1 MGALVFSFNG
11 VISTIVLDH
20 ISPFRLAQVRSI
32 GAFFI
37 LLAITLII
45 DRHLLKAPKKLIPML
60 AAYGIIGFAAVQAG
74 YFLGIQRGVPLSLVL
89 IVEFTA
95 PIWIALWIKYV
106 RKSFVPASM
115 WGAIALSLLGL
126 ILLAQ
131 VWNGLSFDLI
141 GLLGALFSAFA
152 LTAYFLIGKNFG
164 TNRSALSLT
173 VWGLGMA
180 SLAWVSSMPVWEFPF
195 EVFTIDMDLQGVF
208 AGQYLA
214 GLGFDFM
221 DHHNG
226 NDRSLPICYR
236 RIGDCYLLQH
246 QVLLECLNQFLAGV
260 FAWDLVATKLEW
272 NSTCWCSDC
281 VGWNLHRRSRTI
293 CSSLSAEVILWCGI
307 CSFALLR
314 PVLSATWVLW
324 HVVEPCVVKLRRDC
338 NCSELV
344 RYGA

>member
-1 MGALVFSFNG
+1 MLTKHRGEFYLVMGALVFAFNV

-45 DRHLLKAPKKLIPML
+45 DRHSLKAPKKLIPML

-131 VWNGLSFDLI
+131 VWNGFSFDLI

-164 TNRSALSLT
+164 TDRTALSLT

-208 AGQYLA
+208 AGNTLPGWVLILWIITMGTIVPYLFVIG
-214 GLGFDFM
+214 GL
-221 DHHNG
+221 
-226 NDRSLPICYR
+226 RLLSASTSSV
-236 RIGDCYLLQH
+236 IGM
-246 QVLLECLNQFLAGV
+246 LEPVLAGV
-260 FAWDLVATKLEW
+260 FAWIWLQQSWNGIQLVGAAIVL
-272 NSTCWCSDC
+272 
-281 VGWNLHRRSRTI
+281 VGIYIADRARSV
-293 CSSLSAEVILWCGI
+293 A
-307 CSFALLR
+307 A
-314 PVLSATWVLW
+314 
-324 HVVEPCVVKLRRDC
+324 
-338 NCSELV
+338 
-344 RYGA
+344 

>member
-1 MGALVFSFNG
+1 MGALVFAFNG
-11 VISTIVLDH
+11 VISTVVLDH

-32 GAFFI
+32 GAFLI
-37 LLAITLII
+37 LLTLTLII
-45 DRHLLKAPKKLIPML
+45 ERKSLKASKKQIPML

-115 WGAIALSLLGL
+115 WAAIALSLLGL

-141 GLLGALFSAFA
+141 GLLSALFSAFA

-164 TNRSALSLT
+164 TSRSALSLT

-180 SLAWVSSMPVWEFPF
+180 SLTWLVSMPVWEFPF

-208 AGQYLA
+208 AGNTLPGWLLILWIIIMGTIVPYLFVIA
-214 GLGFDFM
+214 GL
-221 DHHNG
+221 
-226 NDRSLPICYR
+226 RLLSASTSSV
-236 RIGDCYLLQH
+236 IGM
-246 QVLLECLNQFLAGV
+246 LEPVLAGV
-260 FAWDLVATKLEW
+260 FAWIWLKQSWNGIQLIGAAVVLVGIYIA
-272 NSTCWCSDC
+272 D
-281 VGWNLHRRSRTI
+281 RARS
-293 CSSLSAEVILWCGI
+293 A
-307 CSFALLR
+307 A
-314 PVLSATWVLW
+314 A
-324 HVVEPCVVKLRRDC
+324 
-338 NCSELV
+338 
-344 RYGA
+344 

>member
-1 MGALVFSFNG
+1 MLTKHRGEFYLIMGGLVFSFNG

-37 LLAITLII
+37 LLVIALII
-45 DRHLLKAPKKLIPML
+45 DRESLKTPKKLIPKL

-89 IVEFTA
+89 IIEFTA

-106 RKSFVPASM
+106 RKMFVPGSM
-115 WGAIALSLLGL
+115 WVAIALSLLGL

-152 LTAYFLIGKNFG
+152 LTAYFLIGKSFG
-164 TNRSALSLT
+164 TSRSALSLT

-180 SLAWVSSMPVWEFPF
+180 TLAWSSSMPVWQFPF

-208 AGQYLA
+208 AGNTLPGWVLILWIILMGTIVPYLFVIS
-214 GLGFDFM
+214 GL
-221 DHHNG
+221 
-226 NDRSLPICYR
+226 RLLSASTSSV
-236 RIGDCYLLQH
+236 IGMM
-246 QVLLECLNQFLAGV
+246 EPV
-260 FAWDLVATKLEW
+260 FAGIFAWIWLEQSWNGIQLIGAVVVLVGIYIA
-272 NSTCWCSDC
+272 D
-281 VGWNLHRRSRTI
+281 RARSE
-293 CSSLSAEVILWCGI
+293 AG
-307 CSFALLR
+307 
-314 PVLSATWVLW
+314 
-324 HVVEPCVVKLRRDC
+324 
-338 NCSELV
+338 
-344 RYGA
+344 

>member
-1 MGALVFSFNG
+1 MLTKHRGEFYLVMGSLVFAFNG
-11 VISTIVLDH
+11 VISTVVLNH

-37 LLAITLII
+37 LLTITLVIE
-45 DRHLLKAPKKLIPML
+45 RHSLKAPKKLIPKL

-195 EVFTIDMDLQGVF
+195 EVFTTDMDLQGVF
-208 AGQYLA
+208 AGNTLPGWVLILWIITMGTIVPYLFVIG
-214 GLGFDFM
+214 GL
-221 DHHNG
+221 
-226 NDRSLPICYR
+226 RLLSASTSSV
-236 RIGDCYLLQH
+236 IGM
-246 QVLLECLNQFLAGV
+246 LEPVLAGV
-260 FAWDLVATKLEW
+260 FAWIWLQQSWNGIQLVGAAIVL
-272 NSTCWCSDC
+272 
-281 VGWNLHRRSRTI
+281 VGIYIADRARSV
-293 CSSLSAEVILWCGI
+293 A
-307 CSFALLR
+307 A
-314 PVLSATWVLW
+314 
-324 HVVEPCVVKLRRDC
+324 
-338 NCSELV
+338 
-344 RYGA
+344 

>member
-1 MGALVFSFNG
+1 MLTKHRGEFYLVMGGLVFSFNG

-37 LLAITLII
+37 LLVIALFI
-45 DRHLLKAPKKLIPML
+45 DRESLRTPKQLIPKL

-89 IVEFTA
+89 IIEFTA

-106 RKSFVPASM
+106 RKMFVPGSM
-115 WGAIALSLLGL
+115 WVAIALSLLGL

-152 LTAYFLIGKNFG
+152 LTAYFLIGKSFG
-164 TNRSALSLT
+164 TSRSALSLT

-180 SLAWVSSMPVWEFPF
+180 TLAWSSSMPVWQFPF

-208 AGQYLA
+208 AGNTLPGWMLILWIILMGTIVPYLFVIS
-214 GLGFDFM
+214 GL
-221 DHHNG
+221 
-226 NDRSLPICYR
+226 RLLSASTASV
-236 RIGDCYLLQH
+236 IGMM
-246 QVLLECLNQFLAGV
+246 EPV
-260 FAWDLVATKLEW
+260 FAGIFAWMWLEQSWNAIQLIGAAVVLIGIYIADRAKSVA
-272 NSTCWCSDC
+272 
-281 VGWNLHRRSRTI
+281 
-293 CSSLSAEVILWCGI
+293 A
-307 CSFALLR
+307 
-314 PVLSATWVLW
+314 
-324 HVVEPCVVKLRRDC
+324 
-338 NCSELV
+338 
-344 RYGA
+344 

>member
-1 MGALVFSFNG
+1 MLTKHRGEFYLVMGALVFSFNG

-37 LLAITLII
+37 LLAITLVI
-45 DRHLLKAPKKLIPML
+45 DRHSLKAPKKLIPML

-180 SLAWVSSMPVWEFPF
+180 SLAWISAMPVWEFPF
-195 EVFTIDMDLQGVF
+195 EVFTIDMDLQGIF
-208 AGQYLA
+208 AGHTLPGWVLIAWIITMGTIVPYLFVIG
-214 GLGFDFM
+214 GL
-221 DHHNG
+221 
-226 NDRSLPICYR
+226 RLLSASTSSV
-236 RIGDCYLLQH
+236 IGM
-246 QVLLECLNQFLAGV
+246 LEPVLAGV
-260 FAWDLVATKLEW
+260 FAWIWLEQSWNGVQLLGAAIVLVGIYIA
-272 NSTCWCSDC
+272 D
-281 VGWNLHRRSRTI
+281 RARSV
-293 CSSLSAEVILWCGI
+293 A
-307 CSFALLR
+307 A
-314 PVLSATWVLW
+314 
-324 HVVEPCVVKLRRDC
+324 
-338 NCSELV
+338 
-344 RYGA
+344 

>member
-1 MGALVFSFNG
+1 MLTKHRGEFYLVMGSLVFAFNG
-11 VISTIVLDH
+11 VISTVVLNH

-37 LLAITLII
+37 LLVITLVIE
-45 DRHLLKAPKKLIPML
+45 RHSLLAPKKLVPKL

-152 LTAYFLIGKNFG
+152 LTAYFLIGKSFG
-164 TNRSALSLT
+164 TDRTALSLT

-180 SLAWVSSMPVWEFPF
+180 SLAWICSMPIWDFPF
-195 EVFTIDMDLQGVF
+195 EVFTIDMDLQGIFTGNTLPGWVLILWIIIM
-208 AGQYLA
+208 GTIVPYLFVIG
-214 GLGFDFM
+214 GL
-221 DHHNG
+221 
-226 NDRSLPICYR
+226 RLLSASTSSV
-236 RIGDCYLLQH
+236 IGM
-246 QVLLECLNQFLAGV
+246 LEPVLAGV
-260 FAWDLVATKLEW
+260 FAWIWLEQSWNGIQLVGAVIVL
-272 NSTCWCSDC
+272 
-281 VGWNLHRRSRTI
+281 VGIYIADRARSV
-293 CSSLSAEVILWCGI
+293 A
-307 CSFALLR
+307 A
-314 PVLSATWVLW
+314 
-324 HVVEPCVVKLRRDC
+324 
-338 NCSELV
+338 
-344 RYGA
+344 

>member
-1 MGALVFSFNG
+1 MGSLVFAFNG
-11 VISTIVLDH
+11 VISTVVLNH

-37 LLAITLII
+37 LLAITLVIE
-45 DRHLLKAPKKLIPML
+45 RHSLKAPKKLIPKL

-152 LTAYFLIGKNFG
+152 LTAYFLIGKSFG
-164 TNRSALSLT
+164 TDRTALSLT

-195 EVFTIDMDLQGVF
+195 EVFTINMDLQGVF
-208 AGQYLA
+208 AGHTLPGWVLILWIITMGTIVPYLFVIG
-214 GLGFDFM
+214 GL
-221 DHHNG
+221 
-226 NDRSLPICYR
+226 RLLSASTSSV
-236 RIGDCYLLQH
+236 IGM
-246 QVLLECLNQFLAGV
+246 LEPVLAGV
-260 FAWDLVATKLEW
+260 FAWIWLQQSWNGIQLVGAAIVL
-272 NSTCWCSDC
+272 
-281 VGWNLHRRSRTI
+281 VGIYIADRARSV
-293 CSSLSAEVILWCGI
+293 A
-307 CSFALLR
+307 A
-314 PVLSATWVLW
+314 
-324 HVVEPCVVKLRRDC
+324 
-338 NCSELV
+338 
-344 RYGA
+344 

>member
-1 MGALVFSFNG
+1 MLTKHRGEFYLVMGALVFAFNG
-11 VISTIVLDH
+11 VISTVVLDH

-32 GAFFI
+32 GAFVI
-37 LLAITLII
+37 LLTITLIVE
-45 DRHLLKAPKKLIPML
+45 RRSLTATKKQLPML

-106 RKSFVPASM
+106 RKSFVPAST

-131 VWNGLSFDLI
+131 VWNGLSFDLL

-164 TNRSALSLT
+164 TSRSALSLT

-180 SLAWVSSMPVWEFPF
+180 SLTWLISMPIWEFPF

-208 AGQYLA
+208 AGKTLPGWLLILWIITMGTIVPYLFVIA
-214 GLGFDFM
+214 GL
-221 DHHNG
+221 
-226 NDRSLPICYR
+226 RLLSASTSSV
-236 RIGDCYLLQH
+236 IGM
-246 QVLLECLNQFLAGV
+246 LEPVLAGV
-260 FAWDLVATKLEW
+260 FAWIWLKQSWNGIQLIGAAVVLVGIYIA
-272 NSTCWCSDC
+272 D
-281 VGWNLHRRSRTI
+281 RARS
-293 CSSLSAEVILWCGI
+293 A
-307 CSFALLR
+307 A
-314 PVLSATWVLW
+314 A
-324 HVVEPCVVKLRRDC
+324 
-338 NCSELV
+338 
-344 RYGA
+344 

>member
-1 MGALVFSFNG
+1 MLTKHRGEFYLVMGALVFSFNG
-11 VISTIVLDH
+11 VISTIVLEH

-45 DRHLLKAPKKLIPML
+45 DRHSLKAPKKLIPML

-131 VWNGLSFDLI
+131 VWTGLSFDLI

-164 TNRSALSLT
+164 TDRTALSLT

-195 EVFTIDMDLQGVF
+195 KVFTIDMDLQGVF
-208 AGQYLA
+208 AG
-214 GLGFDFM
+214 
-221 DHHNG
+221 N
-226 NDRSLPICYR
+226 SLPGWVLILWIITMGTIVPYLFV
-236 RIGDCYLLQH
+236 IGGLRLLSASTSS
-246 QVLLECLNQFLAGV
+246 VIGMLEPVLAGV
-260 FAWDLVATKLEW
+260 FAWIWLQQSWNGVQLVGAAIVL
-272 NSTCWCSDC
+272 
-281 VGWNLHRRSRTI
+281 VGIYIADRARSV
-293 CSSLSAEVILWCGI
+293 A
-307 CSFALLR
+307 A
-314 PVLSATWVLW
+314 
-324 HVVEPCVVKLRRDC
+324 
-338 NCSELV
+338 
-344 RYGA
+344 

>member
-1 MGALVFSFNG
+1 MGGLVFSFNG

-37 LLAITLII
+37 LLVIALFI
-45 DRHLLKAPKKLIPML
+45 DRHSLKTPKKLIPKL

-89 IVEFTA
+89 IIEFTA

-106 RKSFVPASM
+106 RKMFVPASM

-152 LTAYFLIGKNFG
+152 LTAYFLIGKSFG
-164 TNRSALSLT
+164 TSRSALSLT

-180 SLAWVSSMPVWEFPF
+180 TLAWSSSMPIWQFPF
-195 EVFTIDMDLQGVF
+195 EVFAIDMDLKGVF
-208 AGQYLA
+208 AGSTLPGWVLILWIILMGTIVPYLFVIS
-214 GLGFDFM
+214 GL
-221 DHHNG
+221 
-226 NDRSLPICYR
+226 RLLSASTSSV
-236 RIGDCYLLQH
+236 IGMM
-246 QVLLECLNQFLAGV
+246 EPV
-260 FAWDLVATKLEW
+260 FAGAFAWIWLQQSWNGIQLIGAVVVLVGIYIA
-272 NSTCWCSDC
+272 D
-281 VGWNLHRRSRTI
+281 RARSEA
-293 CSSLSAEVILWCGI
+293 S
-307 CSFALLR
+307 
-314 PVLSATWVLW
+314 
-324 HVVEPCVVKLRRDC
+324 
-338 NCSELV
+338 
-344 RYGA
+344 

>member
-1 MGALVFSFNG
+1 MLTKHRGEFYLIMGGLVFSFNG
-11 VISTIVLDH
+11 IISTIVLDH

-37 LLAITLII
+37 LLAIALFI
-45 DRHLLKAPKKLIPML
+45 DRESLRAPKKLIPKL

-89 IVEFTA
+89 IIEFTA

-106 RKSFVPASM
+106 RKMYVPASM

-152 LTAYFLIGKNFG
+152 LTAYFLIGKSFG
-164 TNRSALSLT
+164 TSRSALSLT

-180 SLAWVSSMPVWEFPF
+180 TLAWSSSMPVWQFPF

-208 AGQYLA
+208 AGNTLPGWVLILWIILMGTIVPYLFVIS
-214 GLGFDFM
+214 GL
-221 DHHNG
+221 
-226 NDRSLPICYR
+226 RLLSASTSSV
-236 RIGDCYLLQH
+236 IGMM
-246 QVLLECLNQFLAGV
+246 EPV
-260 FAWDLVATKLEW
+260 FAGIFAWIWLEQSWNGIQLIGAVVVLVGIYIA
-272 NSTCWCSDC
+272 D
-281 VGWNLHRRSRTI
+281 RARSE
-293 CSSLSAEVILWCGI
+293 AG
-307 CSFALLR
+307 
-314 PVLSATWVLW
+314 
-324 HVVEPCVVKLRRDC
+324 
-338 NCSELV
+338 
-344 RYGA
+344 

>member
-1 MGALVFSFNG
+1 MLTKHRGEFYLVMGALVFSFNG
-11 VISTIVLDH
+11 VISTIVLEH

-45 DRHLLKAPKKLIPML
+45 DRHSLKAPKKLIPML

-126 ILLAQ
+126 VLLAQ

-152 LTAYFLIGKNFG
+152 LTAYFLIGKSFG

-180 SLAWVSSMPVWEFPF
+180 SLAWISAMPVWKFPF
-195 EVFTIDMDLQGVF
+195 EVFTIDMDLNGVF
-208 AGQYLA
+208 AGKTLPGWILIAWIIVMGTIVPYLFVIG
-214 GLGFDFM
+214 GL
-221 DHHNG
+221 
-226 NDRSLPICYR
+226 RLLSASTSSV
-236 RIGDCYLLQH
+236 IGM
-246 QVLLECLNQFLAGV
+246 LEPVLAGV
-260 FAWDLVATKLEW
+260 FAWIWLQQSWNGIQLIGAAVVLVGVYIA
-272 NSTCWCSDC
+272 D
-281 VGWNLHRRSRTI
+281 RARSAAI
-293 CSSLSAEVILWCGI
+293 
-307 CSFALLR
+307 
-314 PVLSATWVLW
+314 
-324 HVVEPCVVKLRRDC
+324 
-338 NCSELV
+338 
-344 RYGA
+344 

>member
-1 MGALVFSFNG
+1 MLTKHRGEFYLVMGALVFAFNG
-11 VISTIVLDH
+11 VISTVVLDH

-32 GAFFI
+32 GAFVI
-37 LLAITLII
+37 LLTITLIVE
-45 DRHLLKAPKKLIPML
+45 RRSLTATKKQLPML

-131 VWNGLSFDLI
+131 VWNGLSFDLF

-164 TNRSALSLT
+164 TSRSAPSLT

-180 SLAWVSSMPVWEFPF
+180 SLTWLISMPIWEFPF

-208 AGQYLA
+208 AGKTLPGWLLILWIITMGTIVPYLFVIA
-214 GLGFDFM
+214 GL
-221 DHHNG
+221 
-226 NDRSLPICYR
+226 RLLSASTSSV
-236 RIGDCYLLQH
+236 IGM
-246 QVLLECLNQFLAGV
+246 LEPVLAGV
-260 FAWDLVATKLEW
+260 FAWIWLKQSWNGIQLIGAAVVLVGIYIAD
-272 NSTCWCSDC
+272 SA
-281 VGWNLHRRSRTI
+281 RS
-293 CSSLSAEVILWCGI
+293 A
-307 CSFALLR
+307 A
-314 PVLSATWVLW
+314 A
-324 HVVEPCVVKLRRDC
+324 
-338 NCSELV
+338 
-344 RYGA
+344 

>member
-1 MGALVFSFNG
+1 MLTKHRGEFYLVMGALVFSFNG

-45 DRHLLKAPKKLIPML
+45 DRHSLKAPKKLIPML

-106 RKSFVPASM
+106 RKAFVPASM
-115 WGAIALSLLGL
+115 WSAIALSLLGL

-152 LTAYFLIGKNFG
+152 LTAYFLIGKSFG
-164 TNRSALSLT
+164 TSRSALSLT

-180 SLAWVSSMPVWEFPF
+180 SLTWISSMPIWQFPF
-195 EVFTIDMDLQGVF
+195 EVFSIDMDLKGVF
-208 AGQYLA
+208 AG
-214 GLGFDFM
+214 
-221 DHHNG
+221 
-226 NDRSLPICYR
+226 STLP
-236 RIGDCYLLQH
+236 GW
-246 QVLLECLNQFLAGV
+246 VLLLWIVTVGTFVPYLFVISGLRLLSASTSSVIGMLEPVLAGV
-260 FAWDLVATKLEW
+260 FAWIWLQQSWNDIQLIGAVVVLVGIYIA
-272 NSTCWCSDC
+272 D
-281 VGWNLHRRSRTI
+281 RARSAAI
-293 CSSLSAEVILWCGI
+293 
-307 CSFALLR
+307 
-314 PVLSATWVLW
+314 
-324 HVVEPCVVKLRRDC
+324 
-338 NCSELV
+338 
-344 RYGA
+344 